1 MSAITCH
8 SGRPEIYKNGYVF
21 ILGGNSRL
29 NFKILEQILNTIYY
43 KFMFRLIF
51 LFNTKKVIYSMMVRY
66 FNLNLSILLLSLR

>member
-8 SGRPEIYKNGYVF
+8 KGRSEMYKNGYVL